1 MLRVRR
7 WLPLTLCLGFS
18 WSGTTFAETG
28 ATDEGVFRQATW
40 LKEKGK
46 TEEAKELLERWAE
59 QHPDSERVAMAR
71 ADLYLAE
78 DNPFWAIKVLTE
90 VVNLRP
96 ASCEAKTFIAR
107 IQLQQANLEQAEEQ
121 LKDSDCDKPEALKVR
136 RLLLRAE
143 LAELR
148 NRGEDARR
156 LVALAERHTFRYE
169 EDDRRLAQL
178 ERAYEPYRLPLWN
191 FELDAG
197 AGYASTGYGQVPLEV
212 IATQK
217 NQGSAILN
225 LNLRGRVVLP
235 YSRAFR
241 PLAEIEYRNTE
252 QVTSRSRNFSVKNP
266 AFRVGVLFGNGY
278 PRLQLNYAFDFVD
291 FDGQTKTDPNSGK
304 WFSQGHRGEYRLE
317 LGNGYVGFGGIGYR
331 DFADPRLT
339 RVESEHGVLKAWTLS
354 ETLGISSGAT
364 LRAYRAERRA
374 FDQFGGSLFAGLS
387 VQAPLGFT
395 LLESLTVSHDHFPAS
410 KYYFT
415 PTSDNRDDLSVKV
428 QASVLSKVFA
438 GVRMGAA
445 YTYVN
450 RDSSVGF
457 YDFSD
462 HRVLLEVHYRVS
474 YDEARAKRI
483 SGEGRVVMRHE
494 KEIPKTAEPE
504 SRSVRD
510 ALKQD
515 EELRRGSSCLK

>member
-18 WSGTTFAETG
+18 WSGTTFAEKGTP
-28 ATDEGVFRQATW
+28 DDGVFRQATW

-46 TEEAKELLERWAE
+46 TDEAKELLERWAE
-59 QHPDSERVAMAR
+59 QHPDSERVAIAR

-78 DNPFWAIKVLTE
+78 DNPFWALKVLTE

-107 IQLQQANLEQAEEQ
+107 IQLQQANLEQAEAQ
-121 LKDSDCDKPEALKVR
+121 LNDTICDTPETLKVR

-148 NRGEDARR
+148 NRGDVARR
-156 LVALAERHTFRYE
+156 LVKEAESHTYRYE

-212 IATQK
+212 AATQK

-225 LNLRGRVVLP
+225 LSLRGRVVLP
-235 YSRAFR
+235 YRRAFR
-241 PLAEIEYRNTE
+241 PLAEIEYRDTE

-266 AFRVGVLFGNGY
+266 AFRVGALFGQGY

-291 FDGQTKTDPNSGK
+291 FDGQPKNGSSSGK
-304 WFSQGHRGEYRLE
+304 WFSQGHRGEYRLD
-317 LGNGYVGFGGIGYR
+317 LGNGYVGFGGVGYR
-331 DFADPRLT
+331 DFADNRMS
-339 RVESEHGVLKAWTLS
+339 RFESEHGVLKAWTLS
-354 ETLGISSGAT
+354 ETLGVSSGAT
-364 LRAYRAERRA
+364 LRGYRAERRA
-374 FDQFGGSLFAGLS
+374 FDQFGGSLFAGFA
-387 VQAPLGFT
+387 VQAPMGFT

-415 PTSDNRDDLSVKV
+415 PTSDNRDELTVKV
-428 QASVLSKVFA
+428 QASLLSKEFA
-438 GVRMGAA
+438 GARLGLD

-450 RDSSVGF
+450 RNSNVGL
-457 YDFSD
+457 YDFTD
-462 HRVLLEVHYRVS
+462 HRVFLQVHYRLS
-474 YDEARAKRI
+474 HDEARAKRI
-483 SGEGRVVMRHE
+483 SGEGRIVMRHE